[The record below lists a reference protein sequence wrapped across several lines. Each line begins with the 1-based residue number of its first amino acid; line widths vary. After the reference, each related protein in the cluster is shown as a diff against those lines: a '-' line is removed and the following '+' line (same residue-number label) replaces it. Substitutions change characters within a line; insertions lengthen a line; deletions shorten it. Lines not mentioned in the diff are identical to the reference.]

1 MHDTHFLS
9 QIVILFGTA
18 LVVSWVFRVARAPAI
33 IGFLFT
39 GILIGPSTLGL
50 IEQDAVGQF
59 AEIGLILLLFT
70 IGLELAPGPLLRT
83 GVGLL
88 KAMLIQVT
96 ATAGVTFAV
105 VLLFLD
111 VDLAGALLLGI
122 AVSLSSTAIS
132 LKLLSDRGEVQ
143 TAMGNLIT
151 GILLLQDV
159 FVIAVM
165 VLLPLVTGG
174 QSDQDGGG
182 PLFALGAFVILLVII
197 IAARFTLP
205 WIITQLR
212 TRGGQEL
219 TTLFAVLMAGGGAW
233 LASLAGWSPA
243 LGACIAG
250 LLLANAD
257 IRHQLVADITPFRDV
272 FNALFFIAMGM
283 LVNTDQ
289 VFENAGP
296 LLLAVLA
303 TLVLKG
309 IITLGAVRIAG
320 WPMRIAFQV
329 GVGLCTVSEFGYVLL
344 HQAEIGG
351 LISHA
356 FLETSVSYIVGTMM
370 IGAIVFPLGVTATGR
385 AEVLFDRAEKAPA
398 AKAVPTSEEELSSH
412 VVIVG
417 YGVNGHNLVQ
427 VLTSTHIPCCV
438 IEMNQALVREAR
450 DAGVPVV
457 VGDAARLPI
466 LQHAGLR
473 RARALVVGIND
484 IQATRRIVSIARH
497 ECPTLHIVVRTPY
510 VGELEELTRRGA
522 DVVVPA
528 DFEASVRI
536 FSHVLEELDVPRNI
550 LAAQIAAVRAGGYGV
565 FRGRST
571 GSQESLEDLL
581 RVLQLA
587 ATQTFFLTGDSP
599 ACGKTLSELDLRRR
613 TGATII
619 ALVRDRQPY
628 TNPSADMKLEPN
640 DVLVLVGSHAQL
652 REAQSVLQV
661 PEPNV
666 SEPVIPSIED
676 EGL

>member
-1 MHDTHFLS
+1 MHDSSFLS

-18 LVVSWVFRVARAPAI
+18 LAVTWAFRVVRAPAI

-39 GILIGPSTLGL
+39 GILIGPSTFAW
-50 IEQDAVGQF
+50 IERESVDQF
-59 AEIGLILLLFT
+59 AELGLVLLLFT

-88 KAMLIQVT
+88 KAMLIQVA
-96 ATAGVTFAV
+96 ATAALTVAAAVFLLDSGVGAAV
-105 VLLFLD
+105 
-111 VDLAGALLLGI
+111 LLGI

-143 TAMGNLIT
+143 TAMGSLVT

-159 FVIAVM
+159 FVIGVM

-174 QSDQDGGG
+174 RGETGQG
-182 PLFALGAFVILLVII
+182 PLFALMAFLALVVTV
-197 IAARFTLP
+197 IAARYTLP

-212 TRGGQEL
+212 ARGGQEL
-219 TTLFAVLMAGGGAW
+219 TTLFAVLMAGGGAY
-233 LASLAGWSPA
+233 LASAAGWSPA

-257 IRHQLVADITPFRDV
+257 IRQQLVADITPFRDV
-272 FNALFFIAMGM
+272 FNALFFISIGM
-283 LVNTDQ
+283 LVNTEQ
-289 VFENAGP
+289 VLNDAP
-296 LLLAVLA
+296 QLLVAIVA
-303 TLVLKG
+303 TIALKG
-309 IITLGAVRIAG
+309 LITFGAVRIAG
-320 WPMRIAFQV
+320 WPTRIAIQV
-329 GVGLCTVSEFGYVLL
+329 GVGLCTVSEFAYVLL
-344 HQAEIGG
+344 HQAEISGF
-351 LISHA
+351 ISHA
-356 FLETSVSYIVGTMM
+356 FLESSVSYIVGTMM
-370 IGAIVFPLGVTATGR
+370 LGAFVFPLGVEATGR
-385 AEVLFDRAEKAPA
+385 ASVLFREDQETAGGPEPA
-398 AKAVPTSEEELSSH
+398 SEEELTSH

-417 YGVNGHNLVQ
+417 YGVNGHNLVR
-427 VLTSTHIPCCV
+427 VLKSTNIPCCV
-438 IEMNQALVREAR
+438 VEMNQALVREAR

-457 VGDAARLPI
+457 VGDATRLAI
-466 LQHAGLR
+466 LQHAGLM

-484 IQATRRIVSIARH
+484 VQATRRIVSIARAH
-497 ECPTLHIVVRTPY
+497 CPALHIVVRTPY
-510 VGELEELTRRGA
+510 VNEFETLTRLGA

-581 RVLQLA
+581 RVLQIA
-587 ATQTFFLTGDSP
+587 ATQTFFLSNDSP
-599 ACGKTLSELDLRRR
+599 ACGKTLRELDLRRR

-619 ALVRDRQPY
+619 AVVRDRKPY
-628 TNPSADMKLEPN
+628 TNPPADMALEGN

-652 REAQSVLQV
+652 REAQSVLNV
-661 PEPNV
+661 PEPHV
-666 SEPVIPSIED
+666 ATAAIPTAEED
-676 EGL
+676 AS